1 MKHVFRKLTVFLLV
15 LAIVLSMLPAVFAAV
30 GTLKPNSG
38 TRDQLCTELS
48 AKAKAY
54 YTGSYSYEN
63 LAALGGATDTSTS
76 YNAAQNNPLY
86 TALNKL
92 MTVTHTNQNVRY
104 DGYAANSLATYWVQ
118 TDTENSAS
126 TYLFFYTDILA
137 SDPLVSG
144 LQMQRE
150 HVWPKSRASYYQK
163 GGGSDLHHL
172 RPSIG
177 GVNASKSNNAFA
189 NLNGTGSAYTV
200 SGMSQPSIWTGS
212 KDGVGGVLEV
222 RDNVKGDVARILLY
236 VYVRWQQPNLYS
248 DVAANL
254 LPEMDPD
261 DSQNTG
267 GRAIESLSTLL
278 QWMQK
283 DPVDTWEMSRNDQ
296 IENVQGNRNVFIDY
310 PELAYLMFN
319 WPIPT
324 MTTPSGIAAGTAPT
338 TPTEPTTAPTEPT
351 TAPTTPT
358 AAPTEPTTAPTEPT
372 EATEPRGDE
381 YALTTTVKDGDEIV
395 IFNPASGKAM
405 SEDAVSNVYRAG
417 VSATVLNNNIY
428 TDDSKIVWT
437 VGKTADGY
445 TFTNDKGETLSAT
458 TGLSFAATDNV
469 WAINPAATAN
479 SVYLVSTSAVGTSG
493 DPKYVEWYGR
503 YNEFST
509 YYYSASLESDF
520 ALQLFVKTGNVA
532 PEPTEPTTAPTEPT
546 TAPTEPTT
554 APTEPTTA
562 PTQPTT
568 APTEPTTAPTQPTTA
583 PTEPT
588 TAPTEPT
595 TAPDGSFVLSNSI
608 KDGDQVVIYN
618 PGHGMAVK
626 DENEKNWY
634 LVPQA
639 VTPSG
644 NKIANPD
651 ASIVWTVVDNGNGT
665 YSFTNGSDKIVM
677 WVSGNYFELTNDP
690 TYAGANGE
698 WKVTWTDGLAYIQH
712 ATFSNS
718 YGPAYMECYTSSAGK
733 TNISGYSTSDP
744 TAKSNDYGFQFFVK
758 SGSTTPTEPTTAPTT
773 PGTYYTITWYVDGRA
788 YREQCA
794 KGEIPT
800 FSGSTDKPADDKYT
814 YTFAG
819 WQPTPV
825 PAYADATYVATY
837 TKEPVQPEGGYLI
850 TWVVNGKETTI
861 QYEAGVYPVYPGS
874 TDRPDDENYVYCFA
888 GWSPAVEKVTKN
900 ATYTAQYNKIPLHKV
915 EDFIDV
921 PKDMWCYDEVTR
933 AAQLGLFNGM
943 SYRHFEPNGDV
954 SRAMIVTV
962 LYRMEGQPEVKLGRT
977 FSDVPDDQ
985 WYSDA
990 VLWASNAGIAK
1001 GLSENL
1007 FAPNEPV
1014 TREQFAA
1021 FLYRYAEWKGYDVSA
1036 QGKLNAF
1043 ADRSSI
1049 SDYAKDALYWAV
1061 GSDLLRGMEQNGKL
1075 CLVPQG
1081 TATRAQAASIMVRF
1095 FNAFIK

>member
-588 TAPTEPT
+588 TAPTE
-595 TAPDGSFVLSNSI
+595 
-608 KDGDQVVIYN
+608 
-618 PGHGMAVK
+618 
-626 DENEKNWY
+626 
-634 LVPQA
+634 
-639 VTPSG
+639 
-644 NKIANPD
+644 
-651 ASIVWTVVDNGNGT
+651 
-665 YSFTNGSDKIVM
+665 
-677 WVSGNYFELTNDP
+677 
-690 TYAGANGE
+690 
-698 WKVTWTDGLAYIQH
+698 
-712 ATFSNS
+712 
-718 YGPAYMECYTSSAGK
+718 
-733 TNISGYSTSDP
+733 
-744 TAKSNDYGFQFFVK
+744 
-758 SGSTTPTEPTTAPTT
+758 
-773 PGTYYTITWYVDGRA
+773 
-788 YREQCA
+788 
-794 KGEIPT
+794 
-800 FSGSTDKPADDKYT
+800 
-814 YTFAG
+814 
-819 WQPTPV
+819 
-825 PAYADATYVATY
+825 
-837 TKEPVQPEGGYLI
+837 
-850 TWVVNGKETTI
+850 
-861 QYEAGVYPVYPGS
+861 
-874 TDRPDDENYVYCFA
+874 
-888 GWSPAVEKVTKN
+888 
-900 ATYTAQYNKIPLHKV
+900 
-915 EDFIDV
+915 
-921 PKDMWCYDEVTR
+921 
-933 AAQLGLFNGM
+933 
-943 SYRHFEPNGDV
+943 
-954 SRAMIVTV
+954 
-962 LYRMEGQPEVKLGRT
+962 
-977 FSDVPDDQ
+977 
-985 WYSDA
+985 
-990 VLWASNAGIAK
+990 
-1001 GLSENL
+1001 
-1007 FAPNEPV
+1007 
-1014 TREQFAA
+1014 
-1021 FLYRYAEWKGYDVSA
+1021 
-1036 QGKLNAF
+1036 
-1043 ADRSSI
+1043 
-1049 SDYAKDALYWAV
+1049 
-1061 GSDLLRGMEQNGKL
+1061 
-1075 CLVPQG
+1075 
-1081 TATRAQAASIMVRF
+1081 
-1095 FNAFIK
+1095 